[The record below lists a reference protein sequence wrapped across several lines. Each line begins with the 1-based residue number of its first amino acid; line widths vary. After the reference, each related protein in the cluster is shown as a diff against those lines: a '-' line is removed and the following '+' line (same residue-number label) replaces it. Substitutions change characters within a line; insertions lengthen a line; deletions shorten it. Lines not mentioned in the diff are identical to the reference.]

1 MTQPTPVRSQAGIK
15 RDGTRF
21 DGQFYTDGQWVR
33 FQRGLPRKMGGYR
46 SINSDINGI
55 VRQFH
60 TEAQNGVVYTHVGHS
75 DGVQRFTIDTSG
87 NTSAP
92 SDRTPLT
99 FTPNDNFMWQFDA
112 MFDGAGGGA
121 VVIAHAAE
129 TALDISSGV
138 NYPVYIGDIYGT
150 GALTEIPTDG
160 VCGGIVV
167 LHPYLFMFS
176 KTGFVKW
183 SDINDPTNFTS
194 GDAGSANVTSAK
206 IVRGIAL
213 RGGGQSPS
221 GLLWSL
227 DSLIRASYT
236 GGTDVFRFDTISS
249 SISVLAS
256 NGIIEYDG
264 VYYWC
269 GLDRFMYYNGVVQD
283 LPNTLNTN
291 FFFDNMN
298 YANANKVFAFKVP
311 RFGEIWW
318 CFPKGESTECNH
330 AVIYNVRENTWY
342 DTALPE
348 GGRSAGIY
356 AQVFRSPLLAGI
368 QQVEL
373 ATGEIRVVEPDES
386 LIVDFISGEYFSRE
400 LFVDE
405 VDKTRKTEDDNERI
419 TDTGLIS
426 YKIWRHETGVD
437 VIDGSTVNAIRSYFE
452 TGPISLLTG
461 QTPALRA
468 LSISAI
474 EPDFVQSGDMIVQ
487 VGGYINAKANTVLS
501 SPKQFPAV
509 PSTPDEE
516 VVKFKEL
523 RRIMTL
529 RFESNT
535 VGGDYQM
542 GNTIAHI
549 QPADGRYQS

>member
-1 MTQPTPVRSQAGIK
+1 MQPTQVRSQAGIK

-33 FQRGLPRKMGGYR
+33 FQRGLPRKIGGYR
-46 SINSDINGI
+46 SINRNINGI

-60 TEAQNGVVYTHVGHS
+60 TEARNGLVYTHVGHGS
-75 DGVQRFTIDTSG
+75 GVQRFTIDNSG

-99 FTPNDNFMWQFDA
+99 FTPNDSFMWQFDA

-121 VVIAHAAE
+121 AIIGHASE
-129 TALDISSGV
+129 TALDISSSV
-138 NYPVYIGDIYGT
+138 NYPAYIGDIYGT
-150 GALTEIPTDG
+150 GALTEIPTGG
-160 VCGGIVV
+160 VSGGIVV

-176 KTGFVKW
+176 NNGFVKW
-183 SDINDPTNFTS
+183 SDINDPTNFTT

-206 IVRGIAL
+206 IVRGMAL

-236 GGTDVFRFDTISS
+236 GGSDVFRFDTISS

-264 VYYWC
+264 VYFWC

-283 LPNTLNTN
+283 LPNTMNTD
-291 FFFDNMN
+291 FFFDNIN
-298 YANANKVFAFKVP
+298 YENANKVFAFKVP

-330 AVIYNVRENTWY
+330 AIIYNVRENAWY

-348 GGRSAGIY
+348 DGRSAGIY
-356 AQVFRSPLLAGI
+356 AQVFRSPLLAGV

-373 ATGEIRVVEPDES
+373 ETGELRGTEAG
-386 LIVDFISGEYFSRE
+386 VDRE
-400 LFVDE
+400 
-405 VDKTRKTEDDNERI
+405 TEAGDYRI
-419 TDTGLIS
+419 TDTGLTS

-461 QTPALRA
+461 QTPVLRA
-468 LSISAI
+468 LSISAV

-516 VVKFKEL
+516 VVKFKET